1 MTRRLVALS
10 ITCMMLVGCT
20 GRREEE
26 HSPENADVRVPVT
39 IAAVSTGDATVTIRT
54 VGKTDALRKQKV
66 YSPIAGIVVALRI
79 QEGSFVRSGETIAV
93 IRTKEAQA
101 AIAGAEA
108 LLESATTEH
117 QTEDARHALE
127 LATRSNNAA
136 VLKAPFDGYVA
147 QRLVSESE
155 VVAENAELATLID
168 LSTVVVVAQV
178 PMQDVGSVKLGQ
190 KALVEFSSIVGRT
203 FEARVDAISPQ
214 AVVESQTVPVRLR
227 FSAERTSLNTLIRTE
242 MIASVGIVTG
252 KRPNALFVPRQA
264 LIRYNETGLY
274 SVFTMTG
281 DSIARKIDVEVG
293 VQSDSTVEI
302 RTTQL
307 RLGMPVIVEGS
318 YGLADSTRVEVRQ

>member
-1 MTRRLVALS
+1 MTQQLLTVFIVSML
-10 ITCMMLVGCT
+10 LVGCT
-20 GRREEE
+20 RRQEEE
-26 HSPENADVRVPVT
+26 HSSENADVRVPVT
-39 IAAVSTGDATVTIRT
+39 IAAVSTGDASATIRA

-66 YSPIAGIVVALRI
+66 FSPIAGIVTALHI
-79 QEGSFVRSGETIAV
+79 QEGSFVRSGETVAI

-108 LLESATTEH
+108 LLQSATSEH
-117 QTEDARHALE
+117 QKQEAQHALE
-127 LATRSNNAA
+127 LSKRSDNVA

-178 PMQDVGSVKLGQ
+178 PMQDVGSVKVGQ
-190 KALVEFSSIVGRT
+190 RALVEFPSINGRT

-214 AVVESQTVPVRLR
+214 AMIESQTVPVRLR
-227 FSAERTSLNTLIRTE
+227 FTEEKARLNTSIRTE

-252 KRPNALFVPRQA
+252 KRLNALFVPKKA
-264 LIRYNETGLY
+264 LLRNDETGQY

-281 DSIARKIDVEVG
+281 DSIAIKIDVEVG

-302 RTTQL
+302 RTNRL
-307 RLGMPVIVEGS
+307 RSGMPVIVEGS
-318 YGLADSTRVEVRQ
+318 YGLADSTRVEVR